1 MSQNEGVARLGYGPS
16 LEVATSAQLDHTS
29 SVAQTVRPSPSY
41 LAERGGPSVGTHQP
55 RETRESRTTAEQNT
69 VGRCWLLGLVGLLS
83 VESGLEAC
91 VLHPGVQ
98 AQV

>member
-1 MSQNEGVARLGYGPS
+1 MEESWYR
-16 LEVATSAQLDHTS
+16 EVSP
-29 SVAQTVRPSPSY
+29 VTVDEDP
-41 LAERGGPSVGTHQP
+41 VGTHQP

-69 VGRCWLLGLVGLLS
+69 VGRCWLLVLVGLLS
-83 VESGLEAC
+83 VESGPEAC